1 MGKFEE
7 ENVGEISRK
16 IVLLNS
22 SKLTKRAD
30 CYNMVI
36 TIGYCSLRSNEF
48 KCREVAILIIEI
60 DFNSDE
66 AIYMQLRNRIIMGIA
81 TSELRE
87 GDSLP
92 SVRNLAENIGINMH
106 TVNKAYTVLKQEGF
120 IQLDRRR
127 GAVIAVDIDKL
138 QALEDMKQNLRI
150 ILAKGC
156 CKNITKEEV
165 HALVEE
171 IFEEYR

>member
-1 MGKFEE
+1 M
-7 ENVGEISRK
+7 
-16 IVLLNS
+16 
-22 SKLTKRAD
+22 
-30 CYNMVI
+30 
-36 TIGYCSLRSNEF
+36 
-48 KCREVAILIIEI
+48 IIEI

-81 TSELRE
+81 TAELQE

-92 SVRNLAENIGINMH
+92 SVRSLADNIGINMH
-106 TVNKAYTVLKQEGF
+106 TVNKAYSVLKQEGF

-138 QALEDMKQNLRI
+138 QALEDMKRNLRI